1 MIENYLKILEESLQ
15 KKLTVLD
22 EIIAYNKEQE
32 KLLKKEDVS
41 LDELDA
47 NMSLKDGLIQKL
59 LKLDEGFELLY
70 ERIREQLL
78 GNKDAYKTQI
88 KSLQQLISKVTE
100 KSVSIQAQE
109 ARNKKLVESYFA
121 REKEQLK
128 QGRQA
133 SRAAYDYYK
142 NMNNTN
148 IVPPQIMDQK
158 K

>member
-15 KKLTVLD
+15 KKITVLD

-32 KLLKKEDVS
+32 KLLKQEEVS
-41 LDELDA
+41 VEELDT
-47 NMSLKDGLIQKL
+47 NMNLKDGLIQKL
-59 LKLDEGFELLY
+59 LKLDEGFESLY

-78 GNKDAYKTQI
+78 GNQSAYKSQI
-88 KSLQQLISKVTE
+88 KSLQQLISKITE

-109 ARNKKLVESYFA
+109 ARNKKLVEAYFA

-133 SRAAYDYYK
+133 SRAAYDYYRS
-142 NMNNTN
+142 MNNTN
-148 IVPPQIMDQK
+148 VVPPQIMDQK